1 MKRFYTKDNDPDV
14 KPIVYPL
21 LCDKLREL
29 KKQFQEAEFEGNKT
43 KCVALSPKIKSVE
56 YAISVGE
63 EYDIPF

>member
-1 MKRFYTKDNDPDV
+1 MRYYTKDSDPDV
-14 KPIVYPL
+14 KPIVFPL

-29 KKQFQEAEFEGNKT
+29 RKQHQEAEFEGNSNICDK
-43 KCVALSPKIKSVE
+43 LSPKIKSLE